1 MKEKLRG
8 NTIRLPFL
16 LAATL
21 LFMVMCF
28 TSSAF
33 AYDQPS
39 GTGTLEDPYQIGTLD
54 ELYWFVDYV
63 NASTLTDD
71 EKLNAHNA
79 VLTADIVV
87 NNGVMSEET
96 NSSRVA
102 HWTSIKNYNAVFDG
116 QGHTISGIYFDD
128 YYTDTYSGTGFISNT
143 KSESAEIKNLGI
155 INSYFT
161 SYNTYLGA
169 ICGYSYGTIE
179 NCYNNSTVYGIER
192 EGTPSPRAG
201 HVGGICGYSENSII
215 NCYNMGNV
223 SNSVGTYAAGIC
235 SHYMG
240 TEIINCYNT
249 GNISAKRCAAG
260 IYAYR
265 NSAQINNVEY
275 CYNTGNI
282 TVEGDSVY
290 KTQAGGIS
298 ATLSYTTI
306 RYCYNLGDI
315 ESNSSKSDARAGG
328 ILCRGDFAPNATIE
342 NCYNQGYISA
352 KSSDGAAYAGGIVSD
367 LYTSVV
373 IENCYNYSGLL
384 ASGTTARAAGHI
396 AGNDDSGTVI
406 NCYSREGSTVSGV
419 NGTPIAV
426 EAFSN
431 GEVTYLLNE
440 SVSGATTWYQNI
452 DLGEADVLP
461 TLDNSHY
468 RVYYDAA
475 TDTYSNSTDVMSGI
489 CGGGKYGVNLLYLLN
504 TSTQTLEITGSGE
517 MADYTEDTAAPW
529 AEYSTYIKYIIV
541 SESAQLDDHAFD
553 GCDGIEVV
561 YCYESSPADEY
572 FSGNSSVTRKYVVD
586 ESTLRV
592 ADLDTEARTFTVAVN
607 TDEFGGTGAKYL
619 DEVKVIVNNN
629 DEDMGV
635 TNYSDDETDS
645 KYINFDVSCTEG
657 TEEIVEIRGEVIAK
671 NFPDDEGLLYYV
683 TDIYDLVTG
692 A

>member
-1 MKEKLRG
+1 MEEKLGG
-8 NTIRLPFL
+8 NALKLHFL

-33 AYDQPS
+33 ADDQPS
-39 GTGTLEDPYQIGTLD
+39 GTGTVEDPYQIGTLD

-87 NNGVMSEET
+87 NNGVMSGET
-96 NSSRVA
+96 NPSRVV

-128 YYTDTYSGTGFISNT
+128 YYTDTLDGAGFISNT

-161 SYNTYLGA
+161 SYNVYLGS
-169 ICGYSYGTIE
+169 ICGRNYGRIE
-179 NCYNNSTVYGIER
+179 NCYSNSTVYGTESDEQFISR
-192 EGTPSPRAG
+192 KTDYA
-201 HVGGICGYSENSII
+201 GGICGYSTNNII
-215 NCYNMGNV
+215 SCYNMGNV
-223 SNSVGTYAAGIC
+223 SNSGGDYAAGIC
-235 SHYMG
+235 AYYMG
-240 TEIINCYNT
+240 TEIIDCYNT
-249 GNISAKRCAAG
+249 GNISSKRYAAG
-260 IYAYR
+260 IFAYR
-265 NSAQINNVEY
+265 NSSQINTVEY

-282 TVEGDSVY
+282 TG
-290 KTQAGGIS
+290 THIGGITAVS
-298 ATLSYTTI
+298 TDTMI

-315 ESNSSKSDARAGG
+315 ESNSSSTSTAAGAGG
-328 ILCRGDFAPNATIE
+328 ISYNSPDFTIE

-352 KSSDGAAYAGGIVSD
+352 KSTQGSAYAGGIVCNLAS
-367 LYTSVV
+367 SAV

-396 AGNDDSGTVI
+396 AGYGSSGTVI

-419 NGTPIAV
+419 NGTPIEV

-440 SVSGATTWYQNI
+440 SVSGGTTWYQNI
-452 DLGEADVLP
+452 DLGEADALP

-468 RVYYDAA
+468 RVYYDAS

-489 CGGGKYGVNLLYLLN
+489 CGGGRYGVNILYLLN
-504 TSTQTLEITGSGE
+504 TATQTLEITGSGE

-529 AEYSTYIKYIIV
+529 AEYSTYIKYIVV

-553 GCDGIEVV
+553 GCNGIEVV

-572 FSGNSSVTRKYVVD
+572 FSGDSSITRKYVVD
-586 ESTLRV
+586 ENTLKI
-592 ADLDTEARTFTVAVN
+592 ADLDTEARTFTVTVN
-607 TDEFGGTGAKYL
+607 TEEFGGTGAKYL

-629 DEDMGV
+629 DEGMGV

-657 TEEIVEIRGEVIAK
+657 TEDIVEIRGEVIAK
-671 NFPDDEGLLYYV
+671 NSPEDEGLLYYV
-683 TDIYDLVTG
+683 TDIYDLSTG